1 MTKKKRNIALLFEW
15 IIFNNLKSKNAHS
28 PLKWDPLF
36 PSPPKVQNSPQEG
49 PIGPPNRVLY
59 FQLTR
64 PVFLIA
70 FISRGDN
77 CFICPELLATLSERG
92 IPSSA

>member
-1 MTKKKRNIALLFEW
+1 MGS
-15 IIFNNLKSKNAHS
+15 IIPLPPQSSK
-28 PLKWDPLF
+28 F
-36 PSPPKVQNSPQEG
+36 PQEG